1 MKKFAKIL
9 SLLMALALVLTCAAC
24 GSKETKE
31 KDDASTEK
39 KTLRVA
45 TNAEFEPFESID
57 KESGELIGFDID
69 LMKAIAAKIGYEV
82 KFDNMEF
89 EAVIGAV
96 NSGSSDAA
104 ISGLTINAKRKK
116 SVDFCDAYYSGAAQ
130 ILIVGANDTYYT
142 GKTKE
147 ELDEQL
153 KNQKIGVCTGFTG
166 QDYAEGDDEWGFA
179 GIEGA
184 KISIYDNV
192 SLAIADLKNGTIN
205 AIIMDDSV
213 AKNAANENKDI
224 AKVIDIPLT
233 VEEYGIAV
241 KKGETELIEKINKA
255 FAELKADGTY
265 DKLLKDYGLN

>member
-1 MKKFAKIL
+1 MKKLSRIL
-9 SLLMALALVLTCAAC
+9 SLLMALALVFTCAAC
-24 GSKETKE
+24 GSEQTASGTDTDAKKE
-31 KDDASTEK
+31 
-39 KTLRVA
+39 TLRVA

-57 KESGELIGFDID
+57 KASGELIGFDID
-69 LMKAIAAKIGYEV
+69 LMKAIGEKIGYEV

-89 EAVIGAV
+89 EAVIGAIT
-96 NSGSSDAA
+96 SGSCDAA

-130 ILIVGANDTYYT
+130 ILIVAANDTYYT
-142 GKTKE
+142 GTTKE
-147 ELDEQL
+147 ALDEQL

-166 QDYAEGDDEWGFA
+166 QTYAEGDEEWGFE

-213 AKNAANENKDI
+213 AKNAAEENKDA
-224 AKVIDIPLT
+224 AKVIDVPLT

-241 KKGETELIEKINKA
+241 KKGNTELTEKINNA
-255 FAELKADGTY
+255 FKELKEDGTY
-265 DKLLKDYGLN
+265 DKLLEKYGLN

>member
-1 MKKFAKIL
+1 MKKLSRIL

-24 GSKETKE
+24 GSKETASGSDTDAKKE
-31 KDDASTEK
+31 I
-39 KTLRVA
+39 LRVA
-45 TNAEFEPFESID
+45 TNAEFEPFESVD
-57 KESGELIGFDID
+57 KASGELIGFDID
-69 LMKAIAAKIGYEV
+69 LMKAIGEKIGYEV

-89 EAVIGAV
+89 EAVIGAIP
-96 NSGSSDAA
+96 SGSCDAA

-130 ILIVGANDTYYT
+130 ILIVAANDTYYT

-147 ELDEQL
+147 ELDAQL

-166 QDYAEGDDEWGFA
+166 QAYAEGDEEWGFK

-192 SLAIADLKNGTIN
+192 SLAIADLKNGNIN

-213 AKNAANENKDI
+213 AKNAANENKNV

-241 KKGETELIEKINKA
+241 KKGNTELTEKINKA
-255 FAELKADGTY
+255 FKELKDDGTY
-265 DKLLKDYGLN
+265 DKLLKQYGLN